1 MATPHPLTQLIAACE
16 PGTPAGDPTYVAR
29 ERPVATRLLDAVLP
43 TSRSRAL
50 LVGQTGVGKSTELH
64 RVRSL
69 DFPIYRRFARLILP
83 IDTLVDLDT
92 ASWHD
97 LLVLSAAA
105 SFDFLGVEQLSEYQ
119 DLAQALRP
127 PALSQLQVF
136 GGPPDPTPVQRF
148 RNNFSE
154 VHRTIELGRAQFW
167 DMAVSVLRA
176 VEQAGSDELWQVGS
190 DELVLMWDGLEK
202 MSLASARRLFGDEGQ
217 YLQQLPFRV
226 IVTAPLG
233 LTFDESFGQME
244 EHFSYVE
251 RLRAV
256 SVEPGGAGERFC
268 LELLIRRGADPVC
281 SHELMKRAIAMSGGV
296 PRQLLQIVSYAA
308 KQALSDGQEQITLEA
323 LVRAGNQLAG
333 KWQYQLGPKDY
344 DALEK
349 ADEDREPSER
359 ARLLQLGACIEHDS
373 PDGGLQ
379 IDVNPLVQTL
389 LDKRAARAA
398 ERRGQRG

>member
-16 PGTPAGDPTYVAR
+16 PGTPAGDPTYVVR
-29 ERPVATRLLDAVLP
+29 ERPVAPRLLDAVLP

-50 LVGQTGVGKSTELH
+50 LVGQTGVGKSTELQ
-64 RVRSL
+64 RVSSL
-69 DFPIYRRFARLILP
+69 DPP
-83 IDTLVDLDT
+83 IDKRLVRWIIPIDKFVDLDT

-97 LLVLSAAA
+97 ILVLSAVEI
-105 SFDFLGVEQLSEYQ
+105 FEVLGEDQVPEGRT
-119 DLAQALRP
+119 LAQALRP
-127 PALSQLQVF
+127 RALSQLQVF

-176 VEQAGSDELWQVGS
+176 VEQARSSEV
-190 DELVLMWDGLEK
+190 VLMWDGLEK

-217 YLQQLPFRV
+217 YLQQLPCRV

-244 EHFSYVE
+244 EHFSYIE

-256 SVEPGGAGERFC
+256 SVKPGDAGELFC
-268 LELLIRRGADPVC
+268 LELLGRRRVTAVC
-281 SHELMKRAIAMSGGV
+281 SEALAQQAIAMSGGM
-296 PRQLLQIVSYAA
+296 PRQLLQIISYAA
-308 KQALSDGQEQITLEA
+308 KQALSDGQEQIALEA

-398 ERRGQRG
+398 EQRGQRG

>member
-43 TSRSRAL
+43 TDRSRAL

-64 RVRSL
+64 RIFDL
-69 DFPIYRRFARLILP
+69 DFAMNMKFFCMIIP
-83 IDTLVDLDT
+83 IDTFVDLDT

-97 LLVLSAAA
+97 ILVLSAAVCSDSA
-105 SFDFLGVEQLSEYQ
+105 RVRTRAVYANLE
-119 DLAQALRP
+119 QALRP
-127 PALSQLQVF
+127 PAHRQLQVF
-136 GGPPDPTPVQRF
+136 GGPPDPTPEQRF

-167 DMAVSVLRA
+167 DMAVSVLGA
-176 VEQAGSDELWQVGS
+176 AAAAAPAAPLGGSC
-190 DELVLMWDGLEK
+190 ELVLIWDGLEK

-233 LTFDESFGQME
+233 LTFDESFGQIE

-281 SHELMKRAIAMSGGV
+281 SHKLMKRAIAMSGGV